1 MSSIQEKGAEIVQA
15 FNQFGDWMDRYNYL
29 IELGK
34 SMPPMDANYKTK
46 QYLISGCQ
54 SQVWLHAFLDDGLVT
69 FTADSDAAIPKGIAA
84 ILVHVFSG
92 ERPEDI
98 AAADLG
104 FIDKLGLKDHLSPTR
119 SNGLLAMIKQIKL
132 YGVVFQAK
140 QNRGG

>member
-1 MSSIQEKGAEIVQA
+1 MSTIQEKGAEIVQA

-34 SMPPMDANYKTK
+34 SMPPMDTKYKSK

-54 SQVWLHAFLDDGLVT
+54 SQVWLHASLDDGLVT

-98 AAADLG
+98 ATADLG
-104 FIDKLGLKDHLSPTR
+104 FIDKLGLKEHLSPTR

-132 YGVVFQAK
+132 YGVAFQAK
-140 QNRGG
+140 QQ